1 MASTIKATATITAGS
16 LYRAVWRWHFYAG
29 LLVLPF
35 LAWLAVTGGAFLFQG
50 EIDGWVHRDL
60 LRVAQPVPPGA
71 ARPPSALVAAALAV
85 QPGQWFRYTPAAGP
99 GDSANVGIATA
110 DGRRVAVYVDPGS
123 ARVLGQL
130 PERGT
135 LSWQIRRLHSLKVIG
150 PVARGVIEMAAGWAV
165 VLVATG
171 LYLWWPRGRRG
182 GVVTVRGRPAERVF
196 WRDLHAVLGL
206 GVGAILVFLA
216 LTGMPWSVFWGAQV
230 NAWANGSHWGYPA
243 GVRVQV
249 PMSAVPV
256 ADTLAVPWSLQQA
269 RVPVASAVPAARAA
283 GGRVPVPMSA
293 VPVADTLAGPWS
305 LPQAR
310 VPVAAAVPAA
320 MAAGGSGGHG
330 RHPGHEGHGGQD
342 GAGEHAGHGGGGAA
356 PAAGPQPLPAVP
368 PIGLDAAIAVF
379 TRLGLAPG
387 FGVAA
392 PQGAGGVYTA
402 SAYPADLGRQRV
414 VHLDQYS
421 GRPLLDMGYAD
432 YGPVAKGL
440 EWGINVHLGQQ
451 YGVANQIVLAVAC
464 AGIVLLCVAGA
475 VAWWKRRPSGGLGVP
490 PLPAQPRALWVVA
503 GMMAVAGVLLPL
515 LGLSLLCML
524 AVDAAWRR
532 RQAGAL
538 QR

>member
-1 MASTIKATATITAGS
+1 MASTMTSTATATATADAHTGGASPPLRAAS

-35 LAWLAVTGGAFLFQG
+35 LAWLAVTGGAYLFQR
-50 EIDGWVHRDL
+50 EIDGWFHRDL
-60 LRVAQPVPPGA
+60 LRVEQPVPPGA
-71 ARPPSALVAAALAV
+71 ARPPGVLVAAALAAR
-85 QPGQWFRYTPAAGP
+85 PGQWFRYTPAAAP
-99 GDSANVGIATA
+99 GDSASVGIATA
-110 DGRRVAVYVDPGS
+110 DGQRVAVYVDPGS

-182 GVVTVRGRPAERVF
+182 GGVVTVRGRPAERVF

-206 GVGAILVFLA
+206 GVGGILAFLA
-216 LTGMPWSVFWGAQV
+216 LTGMPWSVLWGAQV

-249 PMSAVPV
+249 PMSSVPL
-256 ADTLAVPWSLQQA
+256 ADALAVPWSLQQA
-269 RVPVASAVPAARAA
+269 RVPVSSPSPLAT
-283 GGRVPVPMSA
+283 
-293 VPVADTLAGPWS
+293 ADTGAD
-305 LPQAR
+305 
-310 VPVAAAVPAA
+310 
-320 MAAGGSGGHG
+320 
-330 RHPGHEGHGGQD
+330 GHEGHGGH
-342 GAGEHAGHGGGGAA
+342 GGHAGHGGHEGHGGPAVAGEHEGHGA
-356 PAAGPQPLPAVP
+356 PVAVPAGPQPMPAVP
-368 PIGLDAAIAVF
+368 PIGLDAAMAVF

-387 FGVAA
+387 FSVAA
-392 PQGAGGVYTA
+392 PQGVGGVYTA
-402 SAYPADLGRQRV
+402 SAYPADLGGQRV

-421 GRPLLDMGYAD
+421 GHPLLDMRYAD
-432 YGPVAKGL
+432 YGPVARGL

-475 VAWWKRRPSGGLGVP
+475 VAWWKRRPAGSLGVP

-503 GMMAVAGVLLPL
+503 GMLAVAGVLLPL

-524 AVDAAWRR
+524 AVDAAWQA
-532 RQAGAL
+532 RQARRVRAGKAPAP

>member
-35 LAWLAVTGGAFLFQG
+35 LAWLAVTGGAYLFQR
-50 EIDGWVHRDL
+50 EIDGWFHRDL
-60 LRVAQPVPPGA
+60 LRVETPVPPGA

-85 QPGQWFRYTPAAGP
+85 LPGQWFRYTPAAGP

-171 LYLWWPRGRRG
+171 LFLWWPRGRRG

-269 RVPVASAVPAARAA
+269 RVPVASAVPAA
-283 GGRVPVPMSA
+283 
-293 VPVADTLAGPWS
+293 
-305 LPQAR
+305 
-310 VPVAAAVPAA
+310 

-330 RHPGHEGHGGQD
+330 GHPGHEGHVGDEGQD
-342 GAGEHAGHGGGGAA
+342 GAGEHAGHGAEGAA
-356 PAAGPQPLPAVP
+356 GPAAGPQALPAVP
-368 PIGLDAAIAVF
+368 PIGLDAAMAVF

>member
-1 MASTIKATATITAGS
+1 MASTIATPDTTPTTAADTGGGASPPLRAAS

-35 LAWLAVTGGAFLFQG
+35 LAWLAVTGGAYLFQR
-50 EIDGWVHRDL
+50 EIDGWFHRDL
-60 LRVAQPVPPGA
+60 LRVETPVPPGA
-71 ARPPSALVAAALAV
+71 ARPAGVLVAAALAAR
-85 QPGQWFRYTPAAGP
+85 PGQWFRYTPAAAP
-99 GDSANVGIATA
+99 GDSANVGIATE
-110 DGRRVAVYVDPGS
+110 DGQRVAVYVDPGS

-135 LSWQIRRLHSLKVIG
+135 LSWQIRRLHSLKVVG

-182 GVVTVRGRPAERVF
+182 GGGVVTVRGRPAERVF

-206 GVGAILVFLA
+206 GVGGILAFLA

-256 ADTLAVPWSLQQA
+256 ADALAVPWSLQQA
-269 RVPVASAVPAARAA
+269 RVPVSSPRAA
-283 GGRVPVPMSA
+283 
-293 VPVADTLAGPWS
+293 DD
-305 LPQAR
+305 AR
-310 VPVAAAVPAA
+310 
-320 MAAGGSGGHG
+320 SD
-330 RHPGHEGHGGQD
+330 GHEGHGGH
-342 GAGEHAGHGGGGAA
+342 GGRAGHEGHEGHGGHEGHARRGGPAAAGEHEGHGA
-356 PAAGPQPLPAVP
+356 PAAAPVGPQPVPAVP
-368 PIGLDAAIAVF
+368 PIGLDAAMAVF

-387 FGVAA
+387 FSVAA
-392 PQGAGGVYTA
+392 PQGVGGVYTA
-402 SAYPADLGRQRV
+402 SAYPADLGGQRV

-432 YGPVAKGL
+432 YGPVARGL

-464 AGIVLLCVAGA
+464 AGIVLLCAAGA
-475 VAWWKRRPSGGLGVP
+475 VAWWKRRPAGSLGVP

-503 GMMAVAGVLLPL
+503 GMLAVAGVLLPL

-524 AVDAAWRR
+524 AVDAAWQG
-532 RQAGAL
+532 RQARRVRAAKAPAP
-538 QR
+538 RR